1 MAHTITNRTIKF
13 SNRYRFINLI
23 DYALRLQSKLQW
35 ALYISHTNNIFSM
48 ALIALYIYVCAL
60 SHVKCYSFVVDV
72 YTHEMTMFSFFGIA
86 FVVFCL
92 VLSCFHTFSV
102 RLILFSASSG
112 DFNQMLDM
120 SVRESVL
127 VLIYARSADYH

>member
-1 MAHTITNRTIKF
+1 
-13 SNRYRFINLI
+13 
-23 DYALRLQSKLQW
+23 
-35 ALYISHTNNIFSM
+35 M

-60 SHVKCYSFVVDV
+60 SHVKCYSFAVDV

-127 VLIYARSADYH
+127 VLIYARLSLVMYMFSYVCVCGSENVTMSPDHFG